1 VTGSYARGR
10 RVDYRV
16 SSSRILTNNAARAD
30 SQAGV
35 VIEFNSNNLTMSV
48 SDNGIG
54 ITEIDISD
62 PKSLGLLGM
71 RERALVCGGQ
81 VEITGSK
88 GVGTKVIV
96 SIPIE

>member
-1 VTGSYARGR
+1 VFRIFQE
-10 RVDYRV
+10 
-16 SSSRILTNNAARAD
+16 ILTNVTRHA
-30 SQAGV
+30 QATKLEV
-35 VIEFNSNNLTMSV
+35 VIEFKSNNLTMSV

-62 PKSLGLLGM
+62 PRSLGLLGM
-71 RERALVCGGQ
+71 RERALICGGQ

-96 SIPIE
+96 SIPVD